1 MAMLFRI
8 CYKNSARFAHRHA
21 RRNTR
26 INTTLWISRNLYITN
41 KFHPIH
47 RHTKL
52 SRFSRQKRMPFK
64 FASRI

>member
-8 CYKNSARFAHRHA
+8 CHKNAARFAYRHA
-21 RRNTR
+21 RQNTR
-26 INTTLWISRNLYITN
+26 INTTLWTAANLYITH

-52 SRFSRQKRMPFK
+52 SRFNQQKQMPFK
-64 FASRI
+64 LPLRI